1 MDKTRQNGVDLD
13 FFFIFEPMNLP
24 CPDLKLL
31 ENVLEDSL
39 GMFEACEVRKR
50 RCISL
55 IDILMHHLQVECE
68 I

>member
-1 MDKTRQNGVDLD
+1 MDKTRQNGVYLD

-24 CPDLKLL
+24 GPDLKLL

-50 RCISL
+50 RHLSL
-55 IDILMHHLQVECE
+55 IDILTHHLQVECE